1 MRQEKWLDKPYYSL
15 DAYMK
20 YTYGQKVYKI
30 AVDAG
35 LTCPNRDGTLG
46 ERGCIFCS
54 AGGSG
59 DFAVPIVG
67 GGRQTVYSA
76 VTRRA
81 GAGGASAD
89 GCVYEHRSKRDSRG
103 ASTEV
108 YHKEY
113 ERRGSCVDV
122 ERKTLDVK
130 RQMERGMAKF
140 HKKVGEKFIIYF
152 QAYTNTYGNPAY
164 LERIWRE
171 ALEEESV
178 VGISI
183 ATRPDC
189 LGIPGV
195 SISEKHA
202 ETIAEDRSQGTE
214 SSETVI
220 GILARMQKEYTARGK
235 FIWIEL
241 GLQTMHEK
249 TAEYIRRGYS
259 LSTYETAIRSLADNH
274 IPYIT
279 HIILGLPGETEADM
293 LATVRYVCGQ
303 QAKPAGIKLQLLHV
317 LRGTDL
323 YEDYA
328 AGEFEVLSE
337 DAYIE
342 LVIRCLEVIPDD
354 IVIHR
359 VTGDGPKNILAAP
372 LWSGNKRHVLNTLH
386 QKMKIEKREQGTWAK

>member
-59 DFAVPIVG
+59 DFAVPIAG
-67 GGRQTVYSA
+67 GGRQDGQKA
-76 VTRRA
+76 V
-81 GAGGASAD
+81 
-89 GCVYEHRSKRDSRG
+89 G

-113 ERRGSCVDV
+113 ERRGSCGDV
-122 ERKTLDVK
+122 ERKTLDVR
-130 RQMERGMAKF
+130 RQIERGMAKF
-140 HKKVGEKFIIYF
+140 HKKVGEKFVIYF
-152 QAYTNTYGNPAY
+152 QAYTNTYGDPAY

-202 ETIAEDRSQGTE
+202 EPIAGDRRQGTE

-220 GILARMQKEYTARGK
+220 GILARLQKEYATRGK

-249 TAEYIRRGYS
+249 TAEYIRRGYP
-259 LSTYETAIRSLADNH
+259 LSTYETAIRALTDMD

-279 HIILGLPGETEADM
+279 HVILGLPGENEADM

-303 QAKPAGIKLQLLHV
+303 QAKPFGIKLQLLHV

-328 AGEFEVLSE
+328 TGKFEVLSE
-337 DAYIE
+337 DEYIE
-342 LVIRCLEVIPDD
+342 LVIRCLEIIPDD

-359 VTGDGPKNILAAP
+359 VTGDGPKNILVAP

>member
-59 DFAVPIVG
+59 DFAVPIAGNSRQDGQSAASDRVG
-67 GGRQTVYSA
+67 GDIPT
-76 VTRRA
+76 A
-81 GAGGASAD
+81 G
-89 GCVYEHRSKRDSRG
+89 GCVYEHRSKRDLRG
-103 ASTEV
+103 SVSTEV

-130 RQMERGMAKF
+130 RQIERGMAKF

-152 QAYTNTYGNPAY
+152 QAYTNTYGDPAY

-189 LGIPGV
+189 LGVPGGIV
-195 SISEKHA
+195 EAKKTEMIVTENTSEDAESIIS
-202 ETIAEDRSQGTE
+202 
-214 SSETVI
+214 
-220 GILARMQKEYTARGK
+220 ILGRLQKEYATRGK

-241 GLQTMHEK
+241 GLQTMHET
-249 TAEYIRRGYS
+249 TAQYIRRGYS
-259 LSTYETAIRSLADNH
+259 LSVYETAVQSLTDNN
-274 IPYIT
+274 IPYIV
-279 HIILGLPGETEADM
+279 HVILGLPGETEEDM

-303 QAKPAGIKLQLLHV
+303 QAKPFGIKLQLLHV

-323 YEDYA
+323 CADYE
-328 AGEFEVLSE
+328 AGEFEVLSQDE
-337 DAYIE
+337 YIE
-342 LVIRCLEVIPDD
+342 LVIRCLEIIPDD

-372 LWSGNKRHVLNTLH
+372 LWSGNKRQVLNTLH
-386 QKMKIEKREQGTWAK
+386 QKMKNEKREQGTWAK

>member
-1 MRQEKWLDKPYYSL
+1 MEQEKWLDKPYYSL

-59 DFAVPIVG
+59 DFAVPIAGNSRQDGQSVASDRVG
-67 GGRQTVYSA
+67 GDIPT
-76 VTRRA
+76 A
-81 GAGGASAD
+81 G
-89 GCVYEHRSKRDSRG
+89 GCVYEHRSKRDLRG
-103 ASTEV
+103 SVSTEV

-130 RQMERGMAKF
+130 RQIERGMAKF

-152 QAYTNTYGNPAY
+152 QAYTNTYGDPAY

-189 LGIPGV
+189 LGVPGGIV
-195 SISEKHA
+195 EAKKTEMIVTENTSEDAESIIS
-202 ETIAEDRSQGTE
+202 
-214 SSETVI
+214 
-220 GILARMQKEYTARGK
+220 ILGRLQKEYATRGK

-241 GLQTMHEK
+241 GLQTMHET
-249 TAEYIRRGYS
+249 TAQYIRRGYS
-259 LSTYETAIRSLADNH
+259 LSVYETAVQSLTDNN
-274 IPYIT
+274 IPYIV
-279 HIILGLPGETEADM
+279 HVILGLPGETEEDM

-303 QAKPAGIKLQLLHV
+303 QAKPFGIKLQLLHV

-323 YEDYA
+323 CADYE
-328 AGEFEVLSE
+328 AGEFEVLSQDE
-337 DAYIE
+337 YIE
-342 LVIRCLEVIPDD
+342 LVIRCLEIIPDD

-372 LWSGNKRHVLNTLH
+372 LWSGNKRQVLNTLH
-386 QKMKIEKREQGTWAK
+386 QKMKNEKREQGTWAK

>member
-1 MRQEKWLDKPYYSL
+1 MEQEKWLDKPYYSL

-59 DFAVPIVG
+59 DFAVPIAGNSRQDGQSAASDRVG
-67 GGRQTVYSA
+67 GDIPT
-76 VTRRA
+76 A
-81 GAGGASAD
+81 G
-89 GCVYEHRSKRDSRG
+89 GCVYEHRSKRDLRG
-103 ASTEV
+103 SVSTEV

-130 RQMERGMAKF
+130 RQIERGMAKF

-152 QAYTNTYGNPAY
+152 QAYTNTYGDPAY

-189 LGIPGV
+189 LGVPGGIV
-195 SISEKHA
+195 EAKKTEMIVTENTSEDAESIIS
-202 ETIAEDRSQGTE
+202 
-214 SSETVI
+214 
-220 GILARMQKEYTARGK
+220 ILGRLQKEYATRGK

-241 GLQTMHEK
+241 GLQTMHET
-249 TAEYIRRGYS
+249 TAQYIRRGYS
-259 LSTYETAIRSLADNH
+259 LSVYETAVQSLTDNN
-274 IPYIT
+274 IPYIV
-279 HIILGLPGETEADM
+279 HVILGLPGETEEDM

-303 QAKPAGIKLQLLHV
+303 QAKPFGIKLQLLHV

-323 YEDYA
+323 CADYE
-328 AGEFEVLSE
+328 AGEFEVLSQDE
-337 DAYIE
+337 YIE
-342 LVIRCLEVIPDD
+342 LVIRCLEIIPDD

-372 LWSGNKRHVLNTLH
+372 LWSGNKRQVLNTLH
-386 QKMKIEKREQGTWAK
+386 QKMKNEKREQGTWAK

>member
-1 MRQEKWLDKPYYSL
+1 MEQEKWLDKPYYSL

-59 DFAVPIVG
+59 DFAVPIAGNSRQDGQSAASDRVG
-67 GGRQTVYSA
+67 GDIPT
-76 VTRRA
+76 A
-81 GAGGASAD
+81 G
-89 GCVYEHRSKRDSRG
+89 GCVYEHRSKRDLRG
-103 ASTEV
+103 SVSTEV

-130 RQMERGMAKF
+130 RQIERGMAKF

-152 QAYTNTYGNPAY
+152 QAYTNTYGDPAY

-189 LGIPGV
+189 LGVPGGIV
-195 SISEKHA
+195 ESKKTEMIVTENTSEDAESIIS
-202 ETIAEDRSQGTE
+202 
-214 SSETVI
+214 
-220 GILARMQKEYTARGK
+220 ILGRLQKEYATRGK

-241 GLQTMHEK
+241 GLQTMHET
-249 TAEYIRRGYS
+249 TAQYIRRGYS
-259 LSTYETAIRSLADNH
+259 LSVYETAVQALTDNN
-274 IPYIT
+274 IPYIV
-279 HIILGLPGETEADM
+279 HVILGLPGETEEDM

-303 QAKPAGIKLQLLHV
+303 QAKPFGIKLQLLHV

-323 YEDYA
+323 CADYE
-328 AGEFEVLSE
+328 AGEFEVLSQDE
-337 DAYIE
+337 YIE
-342 LVIRCLEVIPDD
+342 LVIRCLEIIPDD

-372 LWSGNKRHVLNTLH
+372 LWSGNKRQVLNTLH
-386 QKMKIEKREQGTWAK
+386 QKMKNEKREQGTWAK